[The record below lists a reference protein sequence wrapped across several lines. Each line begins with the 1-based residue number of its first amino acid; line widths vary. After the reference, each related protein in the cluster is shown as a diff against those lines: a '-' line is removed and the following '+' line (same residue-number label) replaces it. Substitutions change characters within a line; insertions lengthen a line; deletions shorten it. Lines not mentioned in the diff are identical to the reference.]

1 MIRGMI
7 GTFLNVALI
16 LLGGIIGL
24 ARPGFAL
31 AAANESC
38 AKLAL
43 AALTVFYGLR
53 LTWMSLNGP
62 FLQIVKQLLIIVVAM
77 MLGKLAG
84 RLLRL
89 QKTSN
94 AVGQWARERLS
105 SCNPKDPDR
114 ASEGFQVCAA
124 LFCVAPLGILGAV
137 QDGLTSPPYFY
148 PLAVKG
154 VIDGL
159 ATLGFVSLF
168 GWGPVLAAIPVL
180 AVQGTITLACS
191 QLFEPFLSER
201 DLVAPV
207 NAVGG
212 LLVFSVAL
220 LMLGL
225 KKIEVTDYL
234 PSLVFAPLITWVVT
248 NGAGR

>member
-1 MIRGMI
+1 MI
-7 GTFLNVALI
+7 GTFINAALI
-16 LLGGIIGL
+16 VAGGIVGL
-24 ARPGFAL
+24 AKPGFAL
-31 AAANESC
+31 SPANEGF

-53 LTWMSLNGP
+53 LTWTSLSGS
-62 FLQIVKQLLIIVVAM
+62 FLQIVRELLIVMVAM
-77 MLGKLAG
+77 MLGKLVG

-89 QKTSN
+89 QRTSN
-94 AVGQWARERLS
+94 AIGHWARERLTS
-105 SCNPKDPDR
+105 HKPGDPNR
-114 ASEGFQVCAA
+114 AGEGFKICAA
-124 LFCVAPLGILGAV
+124 LFCVAPLGVLGAV
-137 QDGLTSPPYFY
+137 QEGLTSPPYFY
-148 PLAVKG
+148 PLAVKA

-159 ATLGFVSLF
+159 AALGFVSLF
-168 GWGPVLAAIPVL
+168 GWGVIVAAIPVL
-180 AVQGTITLACS
+180 AVQGTITLVCS
-191 QLFEPFLSER
+191 QFLEPFLSDR
-201 DLVAPV
+201 DLVAPI

-234 PSLVFAPLITWVVT
+234 PSLAVAPLITWVVT

>member
-1 MIRGMI
+1 MI
-7 GTFLNVALI
+7 GTFINVALI
-16 LLGGIIGL
+16 LLGGIVGL

-31 AAANESC
+31 SPANEGL
-38 AKLAL
+38 AKVAL

-53 LTWMSLNGP
+53 LTWMSLSGS
-62 FLQIVKQLLIIVVAM
+62 FLQILRQLLIVIVAM

-94 AVGQWARERLS
+94 AIGHWARERLS
-105 SCNPKDPDR
+105 TRKPADPNR
-114 ASEGFQVCAA
+114 ASEGFQICAA
-124 LFCVAPLGILGAV
+124 LFCAAPLGILGAV

-159 ATLGFVSLF
+159 AALGFVSLF
-168 GWGPVLAAIPVL
+168 GWGVVLAAIPVL
-180 AVQGTITLACS
+180 AVQGTITLVCS
-191 QLFEPFLSER
+191 QFLGPFLSER
-201 DLVAPV
+201 DLVASI

-234 PSLVFAPLITWVVT
+234 PSLVLAPLITWVVT